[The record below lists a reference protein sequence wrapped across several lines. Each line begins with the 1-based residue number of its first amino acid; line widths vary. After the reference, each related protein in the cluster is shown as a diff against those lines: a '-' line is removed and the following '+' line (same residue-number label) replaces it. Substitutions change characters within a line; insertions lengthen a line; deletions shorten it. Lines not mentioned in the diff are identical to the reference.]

1 MTCAV
6 CSRGTP
12 APKGPAHYPDE
23 LMDRL
28 ATGSVAV
35 FGKAVFVRRK
45 I

>member
-1 MTCAV
+1 V
-6 CSRGTP
+6 CGVLAGNPGAQS
-12 APKGPAHYPDE
+12 PAHYPDE